1 MSERFEFIKWIV
13 DVLFVGGV
21 LFVIIDRIKFRHE
34 NKSLKKNEVT
44 GSDLDNETKRLD
56 NETKKLDNDQ
66 KQIDIGSLFLEKMRV
81 AAEVVEQASMKM
93 GEWNQRLSV
102 IEGNQNRMESN
113 QNHMMKQ
120 FEGLTTEVAGL
131 RDELAEVKVEQ
142 NMERTFLNGTYE
154 KERQRMLAESN
165 LVIPS
170 SNPVSAAA
178 NVSPEHVGA
187 VAKLTPKPSKKTTN
201 GSKTKKS
208 PVPRKRGWNPDKT
221 RDQSS
226 VL

>member
-1 MSERFEFIKWIV
+1 MSERLEFIRWII
-13 DVLFVGGV
+13 DVLIVGGV

-102 IEGNQNRMESN
+102 IEDNQNRMESN

-154 KERQRMLAESN
+154 KERQRMLAEVKLMNTGTETVTVTSR
-165 LVIPS
+165 P
-170 SNPVSAAA
+170 AAIVKA
-178 NVSPEHVGA
+178 VTSKPKTNV
-187 VAKLTPKPSKKTTN
+187 
-201 GSKTKKS
+201 SKTKKN
-208 PVPRKRGWNPDKT
+208 PVPRKRGWK
-221 RDQSS
+221 QQ
-226 VL
+226 

>member
-1 MSERFEFIKWIV
+1 MSERLEFIRWIV
-13 DVLFVGGV
+13 DVLIVGGV

-102 IEGNQNRMESN
+102 IEDNQNRMESN

-154 KERQRMLAESN
+154 KERQRMLEEAKQTKMQASTCSPTLLVNLES
-165 LVIPS
+165 
-170 SNPVSAAA
+170 
-178 NVSPEHVGA
+178 
-187 VAKLTPKPSKKTTN
+187 KTQKPNTN
-201 GSKTKKS
+201 GSKTKKN
-208 PVPRKRGWNPDKT
+208 PVPRKRGWNQNKT
-221 RDQSS
+221 RSQSP
-226 VL
+226 VQ

>member
-1 MSERFEFIKWIV
+1 MSDAMKDFIKWVV
-13 DVLFVGGV
+13 DVLIVGGV
-21 LFVIIDRIKFRHE
+21 LFVIIDRVKYRRE

-102 IEGNQNRMESN
+102 IEDNQNRMESN

-154 KERQRMLAESN
+154 KERQRMLAEAKPMN
-165 LVIPS
+165 TGTETVTVTS
-170 SNPVSAAA
+170 SPAAIVKPVTSKPKT
-178 NVSPEHVGA
+178 NV
-187 VAKLTPKPSKKTTN
+187 
-201 GSKTKKS
+201 SKTKKN
-208 PVPRKRGWNPDKT
+208 PVPRKRGWK
-221 RDQSS
+221 QQ
-226 VL
+226 

>member
-1 MSERFEFIKWIV
+1 MSERLEFIRWII
-13 DVLFVGGV
+13 DVLIVGGV

-81 AAEVVEQASMKM
+81 AAEVVEQASIKM

-102 IEGNQNRMESN
+102 IEDNQNRMESN

-154 KERQRMLAESN
+154 KERQRMLAEVKLMNTGTETVTVTSRPAA
-165 LVIPS
+165 VVK
-170 SNPVSAAA
+170 PVTSKPKT
-178 NVSPEHVGA
+178 NV
-187 VAKLTPKPSKKTTN
+187 
-201 GSKTKKS
+201 SKTKKN
-208 PVPRKRGWNPDKT
+208 PVPRKRGWK
-221 RDQSS
+221 QQ
-226 VL
+226 

>member
-1 MSERFEFIKWIV
+1 MSERFEFIRWIV
-13 DVLFVGGV
+13 DLLLAGGV

-44 GSDLDNETKRLD
+44 GSDLDNEAKRID

-120 FEGLTTEVAGL
+120 FDGLTTEVAGL

-154 KERQRMLAESN
+154 KERQRMLAEAKPMNTGAETVTVTSRPAT
-165 LVIPS
+165 VVK
-170 SNPVSAAA
+170 PVTSRPKT
-178 NVSPEHVGA
+178 NV
-187 VAKLTPKPSKKTTN
+187 N
-201 GSKTKKS
+201 KTKKN
-208 PVPRKRGWNPDKT
+208 PVPRRRGWT
-221 RDQSS
+221 QQ
-226 VL
+226 

>member
-1 MSERFEFIKWIV
+1 MSERLEFIRWIV
-13 DVLFVGGV
+13 DVLIVGGV

-81 AAEVVEQASMKM
+81 AADVVEQASMKM

-154 KERQRMLAESN
+154 KERQRMLAEAKPMNTGTETVNVTSRPAAI
-165 LVIPS
+165 VK
-170 SNPVSAAA
+170 PVTSKPKT
-178 NVSPEHVGA
+178 NV
-187 VAKLTPKPSKKTTN
+187 
-201 GSKTKKS
+201 SKTKKN
-208 PVPRKRGWNPDKT
+208 PVPRKRGWK
-221 RDQSS
+221 QQ
-226 VL
+226 

>member
-1 MSERFEFIKWIV
+1 MSERLEFIRWIV
-13 DVLFVGGV
+13 DVLIVGGV

-113 QNHMMKQ
+113 QNHMMRQ

-154 KERQRMLAESN
+154 KERQRMLAEAKQMN
-165 LVIPS
+165 TGTETATVS
-170 SNPVSAAA
+170 SRPAAIVKPVTSKPKT
-178 NVSPEHVGA
+178 NV
-187 VAKLTPKPSKKTTN
+187 
-201 GSKTKKS
+201 SKTKKN
-208 PVPRKRGWNPDKT
+208 PVPRKRGWK
-221 RDQSS
+221 QQ
-226 VL
+226 

>member
-1 MSERFEFIKWIV
+1 MSERLEFIKWIV
-13 DVLFVGGV
+13 DVLIVGGV

-113 QNHMMKQ
+113 QNHMMRQ

-154 KERQRMLAESN
+154 KERQRMLAEVKSMN
-165 LVIPS
+165 TGTEIVTVTSRASALK
-170 SNPVSAAA
+170 PVTSKPKT
-178 NVSPEHVGA
+178 NV
-187 VAKLTPKPSKKTTN
+187 N
-201 GSKTKKS
+201 KTKKN
-208 PVPRKRGWNPDKT
+208 PVPRKRGWK
-221 RDQSS
+221 QQ
-226 VL
+226 

>member
-1 MSERFEFIKWIV
+1 MNERFEFIRWIV
-13 DVLFVGGV
+13 DVLLVGGV
-21 LFVIIDRIKFRHE
+21 LFVIIDRIKFRKE

-81 AAEVVEQASMKM
+81 AADVVEQASMKM

-154 KERQRMLAESN
+154 KERQRMLAEAKPMNTGTEIVTVTSRPAA
-165 LVIPS
+165 VVK
-170 SNPVSAAA
+170 PVTSKPKT
-178 NVSPEHVGA
+178 NV
-187 VAKLTPKPSKKTTN
+187 
-201 GSKTKKS
+201 SKTKKN
-208 PVPRKRGWNPDKT
+208 PVPRKRGWK
-221 RDQSS
+221 QQ
-226 VL
+226 

>member
-1 MSERFEFIKWIV
+1 MSERLEFIRWIV
-13 DVLFVGGV
+13 DVLIVGGV

-154 KERQRMLAESN
+154 KERQRMLEEAKQTKMQASTGSPTLLVNLES
-165 LVIPS
+165 
-170 SNPVSAAA
+170 
-178 NVSPEHVGA
+178 
-187 VAKLTPKPSKKTTN
+187 KTQKPNTN
-201 GSKTKKS
+201 GSKTKKN
-208 PVPRKRGWNPDKT
+208 PVPRKRGWNQNKT
-221 RDQSS
+221 RSQSP
-226 VL
+226 VQ

>member
-1 MSERFEFIKWIV
+1 MSERFEFIRWIV
-13 DVLFVGGV
+13 DVLLVGGV
-21 LFVIIDRIKFRHE
+21 IFVIIDRIKFRKE

-81 AAEVVEQASMKM
+81 AADVVEQASMKM

-113 QNHMMKQ
+113 QNHMMRQ

-154 KERQRMLAESN
+154 KERQRMLEEAKQTKMQAGTGSPTLLVNLES
-165 LVIPS
+165 
-170 SNPVSAAA
+170 
-178 NVSPEHVGA
+178 
-187 VAKLTPKPSKKTTN
+187 KTQKPNTN
-201 GSKTKKS
+201 GSKNKKN
-208 PVPRKRGWNPDKT
+208 PVPRKRGWSQNKT
-221 RDQSS
+221 RSQSP
-226 VL
+226 VQ

>member
-1 MSERFEFIKWIV
+1 MSERFEFIRWIV
-13 DVLFVGGV
+13 DVLLVGGV
-21 LFVIIDRIKFRHE
+21 LFVIIDRIKFRKE

-102 IEGNQNRMESN
+102 IEDNQNRMESN

-154 KERQRMLAESN
+154 KERQRMLAEAKPMN
-165 LVIPS
+165 TGTETVIVS
-170 SNPVSAAA
+170 SRPAAIVKPVTSKPKT
-178 NVSPEHVGA
+178 NV
-187 VAKLTPKPSKKTTN
+187 
-201 GSKTKKS
+201 SKTKKN
-208 PVPRKRGWNPDKT
+208 PVPRKRGWK
-221 RDQSS
+221 QQ
-226 VL
+226 

>member
-1 MSERFEFIKWIV
+1 MSERFEFIRWIV
-13 DVLFVGGV
+13 DVLLVGGV
-21 LFVIIDRIKFRHE
+21 LFVIIDRVKYRRE

-102 IEGNQNRMESN
+102 IEDNQNRMESN

-154 KERQRMLAESN
+154 KERQRMLAEAKPMNTGTETVTVTSRH
-165 LVIPS
+165 
-170 SNPVSAAA
+170 AAIVKA
-178 NVSPEHVGA
+178 VTSKPKTNV
-187 VAKLTPKPSKKTTN
+187 
-201 GSKTKKS
+201 SKTKKN
-208 PVPRKRGWNPDKT
+208 PVPRKRGWK
-221 RDQSS
+221 QQ
-226 VL
+226 

>member
-1 MSERFEFIKWIV
+1 MSERLEFIRWII
-13 DVLFVGGV
+13 DVLIVGGV

-81 AAEVVEQASMKM
+81 AAEVVEQASIKM

-102 IEGNQNRMESN
+102 IEDNQNRMESN

-154 KERQRMLAESN
+154 KERQRMLAEVKLMNTGTETVTVTSR
-165 LVIPS
+165 P
-170 SNPVSAAA
+170 AAIVKA
-178 NVSPEHVGA
+178 VTSKPKTNV
-187 VAKLTPKPSKKTTN
+187 
-201 GSKTKKS
+201 SKTKKN
-208 PVPRKRGWNPDKT
+208 PVPRKRGWK
-221 RDQSS
+221 QQ
-226 VL
+226 

>member
-1 MSERFEFIKWIV
+1 MSERFEFIRWIV

-21 LFVIIDRIKFRHE
+21 LFVIIDRIRFRHE

-81 AAEVVEQASMKM
+81 AADVVEQASMKM

-120 FEGLTTEVAGL
+120 FEGLTTEVARL

-154 KERQRMLAESN
+154 KERQRMLAEAKPMNTGTETVTVASRPAAI
-165 LVIPS
+165 V
-170 SNPVSAAA
+170 NPVTSKPKT
-178 NVSPEHVGA
+178 NV
-187 VAKLTPKPSKKTTN
+187 
-201 GSKTKKS
+201 SKTKKN
-208 PVPRKRGWNPDKT
+208 PVPRKRGWKPK
-221 RDQSS
+221 Q
-226 VL
+226 

>member
-1 MSERFEFIKWIV
+1 MTERFEFIRWIV
-13 DVLFVGGV
+13 DVLLVGGV
-21 LFVIIDRIKFRHE
+21 IFVIIDRIKFRKE

-93 GEWNQRLSV
+93 GEWNQRLSG
-102 IEGNQNRMESN
+102 IEDNQKRMESN

-154 KERQRMLAESN
+154 KERQRMLAEA
-165 LVIPS
+165 
-170 SNPVSAAA
+170 NPMNTGIETVTVTSRPAAIVKPVTSKPKT
-178 NVSPEHVGA
+178 NV
-187 VAKLTPKPSKKTTN
+187 
-201 GSKTKKS
+201 SKTKKN
-208 PVPRKRGWNPDKT
+208 PVPRKRGWK
-221 RDQSS
+221 QQ
-226 VL
+226 